1 MGLQLWRRPS
11 HDGKK
16 QVQTTLFGGKIV
28 PPKEAKRSSSRK
40 MGSASVG
47 GENEGGSC
55 SSVLTQH
62 FKVVRN
68 NKSAIKGTT
77 TSSTL
82 EGIGNVGESSVSYH
96 GGERKSHLLEVVG
109 KVLNMKP
116 QINPEQVFETQAVDI
131 LPSGAWKTPVQINF
145 NNSIPVEQKLESG
158 NMVQAFYL
166 PRETPI
172 KAKQGVNIRK
182 LNLKNGSDGNILQMF
197 IKATK
202 SHAGFVSMKDQ

>member
-28 PPKEAKRSSSRK
+28 PPKEAKRSSRK
-40 MGSASVG
+40 IGSTSFG
-47 GENEGGSC
+47 GETEGSF

-68 NKSAIKGTT
+68 NKLSIKGS

-96 GGERKSHLLEVVG
+96 GSCRRKGHLLEVVG
-109 KVLNMKP
+109 KVLNMKT
-116 QINPEQVFETQAVDI
+116 QINAEQILDTQAVDI

-145 NNSIPVEQKLESG
+145 NNSIPVEQNLESG

-172 KAKQGVNIRK
+172 ETKQGVNIRK
-182 LNLKNGSDGNILQMF
+182 LNLKNGPDGNILQMF

-202 SHAGFVSMKDQ
+202 SQAGFMAKRDE